1 MKKDQF
7 IVVCAEKVEDAEK
20 LVPTARLFAE
30 KLRKGLI
37 LLSCSPGAEEWTEQF
52 GIPFMALKGDW
63 KTAIDALPTAMN
75 AVLAIT
81 LADPGAP
88 RRSLTHPRTLL
99 KKFRDCKVAYVVV
112 NVHNTEHSSLITH
125 HSSLT
130 TVLTIDHQRESKEKL
145 IWASYMARFF
155 GSAIRVMHR
164 NYRDAAFKMR
174 WRNNMRYLDK
184 VFSSL
189 GLSYETEVIEGGSE
203 FGNPDLVAIKEV
215 GGMRYEVGGER
226 KEGCVFIALVPD
238 RRDRD
243 LGDLFTKPGELRLI
257 ENATQFPVLLLNQ
270 RDDLY
275 VLCD

>member
-7 IVVCAEKVEDAEK
+7 IIICAERAEDAKK
-20 LVPTARLFAE
+20 LIPTARFFAE
-30 KLRKGLI
+30 KLRKGMI
-37 LLSCSPGAEEWTEQF
+37 LLSCAPGAEGWIERF

-75 AVLAIT
+75 AILAVT
-81 LADPGAP
+81 LADPKAS
-88 RRSLTHPRTLL
+88 RSSLAHPRTLL
-99 KKFRDCKVAYVVV
+99 KNFRDCKVAYLVLPSPVSTF
-112 NVHNTEHSSLITH
+112 HFELSTF
-125 HSSLT
+125 
-130 TVLTIDHQRESKEKL
+130 LTIDHQRESKEKL

-155 GSAIRVMHR
+155 GSTIRVMHR

-174 WRNNMRYLDK
+174 WKNNMRYLDK

-189 GLSYETEVIEGGSE
+189 GLTYETEVIEGGSE
-203 FGNPDLVAIKEV
+203 FGNPDLVAIKTVDEPSSTL
-215 GGMRYEVGGER
+215 
-226 KEGCVFIALVPD
+226 FIALVPD

-243 LGDLFTKPGELRLI
+243 LGDLFTRPAELRLI
-257 ENATQFPVLLLNQ
+257 GNDAHLPVLLLNQ